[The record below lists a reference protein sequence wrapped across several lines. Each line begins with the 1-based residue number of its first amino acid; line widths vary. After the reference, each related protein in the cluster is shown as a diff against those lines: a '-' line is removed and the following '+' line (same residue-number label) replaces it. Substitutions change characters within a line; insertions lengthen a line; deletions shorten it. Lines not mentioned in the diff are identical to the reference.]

1 MDGRLVNVELNGESK
16 QLENGI
22 DILSMVRSLGLDPGW
37 VVIEHN
43 LNALDRKLWPE
54 TRLSEGDQVEIV
66 RFMGG
71 G

>member
-1 MDGRLVNVELNGESK
+1 MNIELNGESR
-16 QLENGI
+16 QLEKAI

-37 VVIEHN
+37 VVVEHN
-43 LNALDRKLWPE
+43 LNALDRKLWAE
-54 TRLSEGDQVEIV
+54 TLLSEGDQVEIV

>member
-1 MDGRLVNVELNGESK
+1 MNIELNGESK
-16 QLENGI
+16 QMEGGI

-43 LNALDRKLWPE
+43 LSALDRKLWAD
-54 TRLSEGDQVEIV
+54 TRLSDGDQVEIV

>member
-1 MDGRLVNVELNGESK
+1 MNIELNGESR
-16 QLENGI
+16 QLETGI
-22 DILSMVRSLGLDPGW
+22 DIMAMVRSLGLDPGW

-43 LNALDRKLWPE
+43 LNALDRKLWVD
-54 TRLSEGDQVEIV
+54 TRLSEGDQVEVV

>member
-1 MDGRLVNVELNGESK
+1 MNIELNGESR
-16 QLENGI
+16 QVESGI
-22 DILSMVRSLGLDPGW
+22 DILSMLRSLGLDPGW

-43 LNALDRKLWPE
+43 LNALDRRRWAD
-54 TRLSEGDQVEIV
+54 THLSDGDQVEIV

>member
-1 MDGRLVNVELNGESK
+1 MNIELNGESK
-16 QLENGI
+16 QLESGV
-22 DILSMVRSLGLDPGW
+22 DILSMIRSLGLDPGW
-37 VVIEHN
+37 VVVEHN
-43 LNALDRKLWPE
+43 LNALDRRVWAD

>member
-1 MDGRLVNVELNGESK
+1 LNIELNGESK
-16 QLENGI
+16 QLENGL

-43 LNALDRKLWPE
+43 LNALDRRQWAD
-54 TRLSEGDQVEIV
+54 TRLSDGDQVEIV